1 MKKPTDY
8 RSDEY
13 PVDFNLSEELQVLK
27 ETVRKFVDRELIPL
41 ERECRPERE
50 DPEQLTDGLGQ
61 RYEVVNTN
69 IKKARLSADSEGLGA
84 WGNERFVIGHV
95 PEVNG
100 SEACEV
106 PQFVPTKHELIQIAK
121 YWFQR
126 RLDNDFYLFVF
137 GQTGSSEWRT
147 NVYANRRINRIADI
161 LPEQEL
167 NQSIEEVE
175 HDFKQEHKISDADW
189 DVFKNGTQEQ
199 RMLYQERF
207 WREVE
212 SQNSETPAA
221 DGREQLNK
229 C

>member
-13 PVDFNLSEELQVLK
+13 PY
-27 ETVRKFVDRELIPL
+27 PM
-41 ERECRPERE
+41 
-50 DPEQLTDGLGQ
+50 
-61 RYEVVNTN
+61 
-69 IKKARLSADSEGLGA
+69 KARLSDDSEGLGA
-84 WGNERFVIGHV
+84 WGDKKTFVVGYV

-126 RLDNDFYLFVF
+126 LLNIQFWFSAT
-137 GQTGSSEWRT
+137 GQSGSSEWREAA
-147 NVYANRRINRIADI
+147 YARRRINRMAEI

-167 NQSIEEVE
+167 NQAIEEVE
-175 HDFKQEHKISDADW
+175 RDFKQERKISDEDW
-189 DVFKNGTQEQ
+189 DIFNNGTHEQ